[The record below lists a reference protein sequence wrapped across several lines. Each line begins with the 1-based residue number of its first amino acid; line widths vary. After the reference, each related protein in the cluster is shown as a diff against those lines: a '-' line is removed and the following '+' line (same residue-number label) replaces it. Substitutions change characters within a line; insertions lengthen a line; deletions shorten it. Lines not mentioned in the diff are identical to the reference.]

1 MFYVIADEHWCIPMP
16 SPTTWNRTTLTRLV
30 KNNSEVIFKYLQNI
44 FEDNQ
49 QDLEASTELLSEY
62 LELDLN
68 QEQDLSAMKRRVQDK
83 TRYVEAR
90 RKKMIQVDNYNNSL
104 NLN

>member
-1 MFYVIADEHWCIPMP
+1 M
-16 SPTTWNRTTLTRLV
+16 
-30 KNNSEVIFKYLQNI
+30 QNI

-104 NLN
+104 NKF